1 MYYPSSKTKG
11 ADRLRG
17 YREADLRLCFRII
30 MQTVCF
36 LMRQLNYQFV
46 MKGVF
51 NLSKAIT
58 CLNLL
63 LVPVPDVDPVELLIN
78 KKAGTAEVV
87 WNGAF

>member
-1 MYYPSSKTKG
+1 M
-11 ADRLRG
+11 
-17 YREADLRLCFRII
+17 FII
-30 MQTVCF
+30 VFYHVFVHVRMFDQVIGTIISGGVG
-36 LMRQLNYQFV
+36 NV